1 LILNQRKIIKIIN
14 KSSAGNNRYIGS
26 QNSTTDLLIF
36 QDADDIPH
44 YQRNQIIH
52 QCFKNYPNIVH
63 ILHGFSRIKINK
75 KFDINNI
82 PIKILN
88 HNIFTDH
95 TEMASYH
102 LTNGNIAIRRSI
114 INNIEW
120 DIKKFRGQD
129 VRLNKNIY
137 KKYGEYLIIRLQL
150 YIYRENLTTRYNI

>member
-1 LILNQRKIIKIIN
+1 
-14 KSSAGNNRYIGS
+14 
-26 QNSTTDLLIF
+26 
-36 QDADDIPH
+36 
-44 YQRNQIIH
+44 
-52 QCFKNYPNIVH
+52 
-63 ILHGFSRIKINK
+63 
-75 KFDINNI
+75 
-82 PIKILN
+82 
-88 HNIFTDH
+88 
-95 TEMASYH
+95 MASYH